1 MNFSLARFWFQK
13 TEADR
18 CEHQFLRWRPRCWQ
32 PLPRPRIAG
41 CRPSSWVTGVGA
53 TFRRGRCRDTDGWM
67 TVNVNGFRAH
77 EEDCRV
83 LSVTPASNGIYQAK
97 FKCHGEGETWTKNHR
112 MSLDNKGRLIMK

>member
-1 MNFSLARFWFQK
+1 MRTSIFALAATLLAATAQA
-13 TEADR
+13 ADR
-18 CEHQFLRWRPRCWQ
+18 RLPSKFLGDWCVVNSANES
-32 PLPRPRIAG
+32 L
-41 CRPSSWVTGVGA
+41 GA

>member
-1 MNFSLARFWFQK
+1 MRTSIFVLAATLLAATAQA
-13 TEADR
+13 ADR
-18 CEHQFLRWRPRCWQ
+18 KLPSKFLGDWCVVNSTNES
-32 PLPRPRIAG
+32 L
-41 CRPSSWVTGVGA
+41 GA

-83 LSVTPASNGIYQAK
+83 VSVTPAPNEKYQAK